1 MIRQVPQ
8 FASLFCRICWSQ
20 RVAPF
25 INRSSCRVSMPP
37 YHHYA
42 QLPELFKGFDMPVQ
56 GGYFVVNGSE
66 KVLIAQERMA
76 NNQVYV
82 FRKSQPSK
90 YAYQCECRSVVENS
104 TRNTSSM
111 SIKMLARS
119 GGKGGQVR
127 PLLLMPAKPSSSQST
142 HALHSSLVALEEDVV
157 ACTQQ
162 M

>member
-1 MIRQVPQ
+1 M
-8 FASLFCRICWSQ
+8 
-20 RVAPF
+20 
-25 INRSSCRVSMPP
+25 
-37 YHHYA
+37 
-42 QLPELFKGFDMPVQ
+42 
-56 GGYFVVNGSE
+56 VNGSE

-127 PLLLMPAKPSSSQST
+127 PLITCQQSASFKLSASSAIMEGNVPHAK
-142 HALHSSLVALEEDVV
+142 HIWK
-157 ACTQQ
+157 
-162 M
+162 

>member
-1 MIRQVPQ
+1 MDCFLCSEWEQNP
-8 FASLFCRICWSQ
+8 LLLLL
-20 RVAPF
+20 
-25 INRSSCRVSMPP
+25 
-37 YHHYA
+37 YA
-42 QLPELFKGFDMPVQ
+42 QLGAAHSADSQPLLAAQ

-119 GGKGGQVR
+119 GGKGGQVSG
-127 PLLLMPAKPSSSQST
+127 PLLL
-142 HALHSSLVALEEDVV
+142 
-157 ACTQQ
+157 TQPTCYDGPHITRAVH
-162 M
+162 MASR

>member
-1 MIRQVPQ
+1 M
-8 FASLFCRICWSQ
+8 
-20 RVAPF
+20 
-25 INRSSCRVSMPP
+25 
-37 YHHYA
+37 
-42 QLPELFKGFDMPVQ
+42 
-56 GGYFVVNGSE
+56 VNGSE

-127 PLLLMPAKPSSSQST
+127 PLITCQQSASFKLSASSAIMEGTMFLMQSTFGSSS
-142 HALHSSLVALEEDVV
+142 LMRPRLKG
-157 ACTQQ
+157 
-162 M
+162 

>member
-1 MIRQVPQ
+1 MSTGRPS
-8 FASLFCRICWSQ
+8 ACGATWRMPLSLAVRC
-20 RVAPF
+20 A
-25 INRSSCRVSMPP
+25 
-37 YHHYA
+37 
-42 QLPELFKGFDMPVQ
+42 Q

-90 YAYQCECRSVVENS
+90 YAYQAECRSVVENS

-111 SIKMLARS
+111 SIRMLARS

-127 PLLLMPAKPSSSQST
+127 FPP
-142 HALHSSLVALEEDVV
+142 
-157 ACTQQ
+157 
-162 M
+162 

>member
-1 MIRQVPQ
+1 M
-8 FASLFCRICWSQ
+8 
-20 RVAPF
+20 
-25 INRSSCRVSMPP
+25 
-37 YHHYA
+37 
-42 QLPELFKGFDMPVQ
+42 
-56 GGYFVVNGSE
+56 VNGSE

-119 GGKGGQVR
+119 GGKGGQVS
-127 PLLLMPAKPSSSQST
+127 PHLFMPAKPLSQPIHSCST
-142 HALHSSLVALEEDVV
+142 STPFCTGGRCCCLCNADVRFFFACLHGQDPGVKG
-157 ACTQQ
+157 
-162 M
+162 